1 MGGSSRHQTRTAVCR
16 VMGCVG
22 DCDVAMSHGACVRRS
37 PLFSGENSAQMLRT
51 LERMPFSTPVEDKRF
66 CILLD
71 RNENKRLTRGE
82 LKPLES
88 WKSLIFNL
96 FNGFKRGMSVKILPF
111 FLNLLGKV
119 IG

>member
-16 VMGCVG
+16 VVGCVG

-51 LERMPFSTPVEDKRF
+51 LERMPFSTVVKDKNTGF
-66 CILLD
+66 CLQRID
-71 RNENKRLTRGE
+71 RKRTTRGE

-96 FNGFKRGMSVKILPF
+96 FNGFKRGMSSKILPS
-111 FLNLLGKV
+111 
-119 IG
+119 